1 MADQARNT
9 LSLADFIPEAGSQS
23 SGQPNEPTRQAN
35 NAEMAPQGA
44 KETHQVPPPTGKD
57 LRSTPVLASLPL
69 QPRPMAPNKNKKN
82 MHTKPNINNQN
93 QKKNP
98 PNIQLQVEDKNGTDQ
113 QSQDPPQG
121 EQAQANATPNNPW
134 MSGQSLA
141 DRLSNKKTR
150 TMRLWLPNAADT
162 QRLIAMSLE
171 SMVDTEKR
179 IEHFEFIKRVNKDLG
194 WNMDYDTPLIIPLPH
209 DLKATRIA
217 VAECINTE
225 QTDSVV
231 LEMIRQKRISK
242 VHFQQHR
249 HQVVLWLQ
257 DKYTRSQLC
266 DRPFNIMGVECFP
279 RSKIPLADH
288 HYMDII
294 GLGHSFDYMEL
305 FTKLLTKQFR
315 PVHITPKE
323 MDKDSNMSS
332 GHNRVYFAEETIS
345 SGLVK
350 NHQPIQQIIF
360 NRAKY
365 PVRCKHDNHPRI
377 GTFRDASPQPEPQS
391 GSQSPKTTEED
402 ATSSNSSQSVNKST
416 PREKLTDDI
425 SNAGSEYTLIGRKR
439 RTNRDLTIAAEE
451 TNPLQDWHSPNLF
464 EIDYIIQRCPM
475 TTIKYKKIH
484 FERVDAKITKRLK
497 KKSQQGKPPRVGV
510 AVDDWNISDIAQTMV
525 KTTEHMNPTGNLAAA
540 HKAKASYLKLAAK
553 FTTLVDWEKCLELIR
568 QEPLGSYLALDHI
581 RRVDPSEYKNI
592 LERHLHQLLQSAT
605 FHTDTMSGTQAF
617 QTIFKDKPT
626 TRDGIMTAFNTL
638 LQQIQPTELQ
648 MELMWAQWD
657 LILQCLVPQLYNCDA
672 WVLYY
677 TKHTVNWLPTQH
689 MRLLSN
695 DSLHRLLLSPLG
707 DKLLGWLQSQKWED
721 DSVETLVNFKSQSP
735 RTFAMSLQ
743 IISEADKLLLRY
755 QHLQYPLLS

>member
-1 MADQARNT
+1 
-9 LSLADFIPEAGSQS
+9 
-23 SGQPNEPTRQAN
+23 
-35 NAEMAPQGA
+35 
-44 KETHQVPPPTGKD
+44 
-57 LRSTPVLASLPL
+57 
-69 QPRPMAPNKNKKN
+69 
-82 MHTKPNINNQN
+82 
-93 QKKNP
+93 
-98 PNIQLQVEDKNGTDQ
+98 
-113 QSQDPPQG
+113 
-121 EQAQANATPNNPW
+121 
-134 MSGQSLA
+134 
-141 DRLSNKKTR
+141 
-150 TMRLWLPNAADT
+150 
-162 QRLIAMSLE
+162 MSLE
-171 SMVDTEKR
+171 SMVDPEKR

-194 WNMDYDTPLIIPLPH
+194 WNMDYDTPLIIPVPN

-225 QTDSVV
+225 QTDPVV
-231 LEMIRQKRISK
+231 LEMIRQKRIGK
-242 VHFQQHR
+242 VHFQQRR

-257 DKYTRSQLC
+257 DKDTRSQLC

-279 RSKIPLADH
+279 RSKIPLAEH

-305 FTKLLTKQFR
+305 FTKLLTKRFR

-323 MDKDSNMSS
+323 MDKNSNMSS
-332 GHNRVYFAEETIS
+332 GDIRVYFAEESIS

-350 NHQPIQQIIF
+350 NHQLIQQIIF
-360 NRAKY
+360 NRDKY
-365 PVRCKHDNHPRI
+365 PVRCKNDNHPRI
-377 GTFRDASPQPEPQS
+377 GTFRDASLYCLDLDEDDEKARHQSPPSKEASDKDSEQQSEPQPESQG
-391 GSQSPKTTEED
+391 GSQSPKSTEED
-402 ATSSNSSQSVNKST
+402 AASSNSSQSVNKPT

-425 SNAGSEYTLIGRKR
+425 SNACSEYTLVGRKR
-439 RTNRDLTIAAEE
+439 RTNRDLTIATDE

-464 EIDYIIQRCPM
+464 EMLESMHPDIDIEPNDSNSDYIIQRCPM

-484 FERVDAKITKRLK
+484 LERVDAKITKRLK

-510 AVDDWNISDIAQTMV
+510 AVDDWDISDIAQTMV
-525 KTTEHMNPTGNLAAA
+525 KTTEHMNPTENLAAA

-553 FTTLVDWEKCLELIR
+553 FTTLVDWEKCLELIH
-568 QEPLGSYLALDHI
+568 QEPWGSYLALDHI

-592 LERHLHQLLQSAT
+592 LERHLHQRLQSAT
-605 FHTDTMSGTQAF
+605 FHIDTMSGTQAF
-617 QTIFKDKPT
+617 ETIFKDKPT
-626 TRDGIMTAFNTL
+626 TRDGIMTAFNSL
-638 LQQIQPTELQ
+638 LQQIQPTKLQ
-648 MELMWAQWD
+648 VELMWAQWD

-707 DKLLGWLQSQKWED
+707 DKLLGWIQSQKWED

-735 RTFAMSLQ
+735 GTFAMALQ

>member
-9 LSLADFIPEAGSQS
+9 LSLADFLPKAGSQS

-35 NAEMAPQGA
+35 DAEMAPQGA
-44 KETHQVPPPTGKD
+44 TETYQAPPPTDKDVQGSESNSDEPGSTEKHASPGK
-57 LRSTPVLASLPL
+57 PASATTAHGT
-69 QPRPMAPNKNKKN
+69 QQKQKN

-113 QSQDPPQG
+113 QSQDPPRG

-150 TMRLWLPNAADT
+150 TMRLWLPNASDT

-171 SMVDTEKR
+171 SLVDPEKR

-194 WNMDYDTPLIIPLPH
+194 WNMDYDTPLIIPVPN

-225 QTDSVV
+225 QTDPVV
-231 LEMIRQKRISK
+231 LGMIRQKRISK

-257 DKYTRSQLC
+257 DKDTRSQLC

-305 FTKLLTKQFR
+305 FTKLLTKRFR

-323 MDKDSNMSS
+323 MDKNSNMSS
-332 GHNRVYFAEETIS
+332 GDIRVYFAEESIS

-365 PVRCKHDNHPRI
+365 PVRCKNDNHPRI
-377 GTFRDASPQPEPQS
+377 GTFRDASLYCLDLDEDDEKARHQSPPSKEASDKDSEQQSEPQPESQG
-391 GSQSPKTTEED
+391 GSQSPKSTEED
-402 ATSSNSSQSVNKST
+402 AASSNSS
-416 PREKLTDDI
+416 
-425 SNAGSEYTLIGRKR
+425 
-439 RTNRDLTIAAEE
+439 
-451 TNPLQDWHSPNLF
+451 
-464 EIDYIIQRCPM
+464 
-475 TTIKYKKIH
+475 
-484 FERVDAKITKRLK
+484 
-497 KKSQQGKPPRVGV
+497 
-510 AVDDWNISDIAQTMV
+510 
-525 KTTEHMNPTGNLAAA
+525 
-540 HKAKASYLKLAAK
+540 
-553 FTTLVDWEKCLELIR
+553 
-568 QEPLGSYLALDHI
+568 
-581 RRVDPSEYKNI
+581 
-592 LERHLHQLLQSAT
+592 
-605 FHTDTMSGTQAF
+605 
-617 QTIFKDKPT
+617 
-626 TRDGIMTAFNTL
+626 
-638 LQQIQPTELQ
+638 
-648 MELMWAQWD
+648 
-657 LILQCLVPQLYNCDA
+657 
-672 WVLYY
+672 
-677 TKHTVNWLPTQH
+677 
-689 MRLLSN
+689 
-695 DSLHRLLLSPLG
+695 
-707 DKLLGWLQSQKWED
+707 
-721 DSVETLVNFKSQSP
+721 
-735 RTFAMSLQ
+735 
-743 IISEADKLLLRY
+743 
-755 QHLQYPLLS
+755 

>member
-9 LSLADFIPEAGSQS
+9 LSLADFLPKTGSQS

-35 NAEMAPQGA
+35 DAEMAPQGVM
-44 KETHQVPPPTGKD
+44 ETHQAPPPTDKDVHGPESNSDEPGATEKHASPGK
-57 LRSTPVLASLPL
+57 PASATTAHGT
-69 QPRPMAPNKNKKN
+69 QQKQKNK
-82 MHTKPNINNQN
+82 HTKT
-93 QKKNP
+93 KKEPTQYSTSSP
-98 PNIQLQVEDKNGTDQ
+98 PHKNGTGQ
-113 QSQDPPQG
+113 QSQGPPQG

-150 TMRLWLPNAADT
+150 TMRLWLPNASDT

-171 SMVDTEKR
+171 SMVDPEKR

-194 WNMDYDTPLIIPLPH
+194 WNMDYDTPLIIPVPN
-209 DLKATRIA
+209 DLKATRIT

-249 HQVVLWLQ
+249 HQTIQ
-257 DKYTRSQLC
+257 HHGSR
-266 DRPFNIMGVECFP
+266 MFP

-305 FTKLLTKQFR
+305 FTKLLTKRFR

-323 MDKDSNMSS
+323 MDKNSNMSS
-332 GHNRVYFAEETIS
+332 GDIRVYMTITHES
-345 SGLVK
+345 ARFVTHRYTVLIWTKTMKRHDISRHRRKKHRIKTL
-350 NHQPIQQIIF
+350 NN
-360 NRAKY
+360 NR
-365 PVRCKHDNHPRI
+365 
-377 GTFRDASPQPEPQS
+377 SPNLSHRQDLNPPNTRRRTQRRPTHL
-391 GSQSPKTTEED
+391 SQSTNPRHKR
-402 ATSSNSSQSVNKST
+402 NSLMIL
-416 PREKLTDDI
+416 EC
-425 SNAGSEYTLIGRKR
+425 G
-439 RTNRDLTIAAEE
+439 TNRDLTIATDE

-464 EIDYIIQRCPM
+464 ERLESMHPDIDIEPNDSNSDYIIERCPM

-484 FERVDAKITKRLK
+484 LERVDAKITKRLK
-497 KKSQQGKPPRVGV
+497 KKSQQGKPPRVDV

-525 KTTEHMNPTGNLAAA
+525 KTTEHMNPTENLAAA

-553 FTTLVDWEKCLELIR
+553 FTTLVDWEKYLELIR

-592 LERHLHQLLQSAT
+592 LERHLHQRLQSAT
-605 FHTDTMSGTQAF
+605 FHIDTMSGTQAF
-617 QTIFKDKPT
+617 ETIFKDKPT
-626 TRDGIMTAFNTL
+626 TRDGIMTAFNSL

-648 MELMWAQWD
+648 VELMWAQWD

-707 DKLLGWLQSQKWED
+707 DKLVGWIQSQKWED

-735 RTFAMSLQ
+735 GTFAMALQ